1 MQTPTAIEPGYWA
14 QVRRDSGGDLVT
26 AATYVGAYLFA
37 PWLSDAVLTGLVVGI
52 ALQFFVL
59 TPLIGVIT
67 PRGAKRILLCVLA
80 HAALFALLAWV
91 ASGGGQREPD
101 WLACAFA
108 QAPLLLRNL
117 SRLRR
122 PAHEDGYALLEALGP
137 FLMILPAGVVTMVLA
152 AVLPDLGFAQRGL
165 AFDHLAPL
173 PGKDLKFALLAGFV
187 YFGGMALAR
196 VAWERLGGQMH
207 RRDTLDPATIRRWRD
222 EWNRSRQR

>member
-1 MQTPTAIEPGYWA
+1 MPDSDASGIGYWA

-26 AATYVGAYLFA
+26 AATYAGAYLFA

-67 PRGAKRILLCVLA
+67 PRGPRRIALCVLA
-80 HAALFALLAWV
+80 HAALFALLAWI

-108 QAPLLLRNL
+108 QSPLLLRNL

-137 FLMILPAGVVTMVLA
+137 FLMIMPAGVVTMMLA

-165 AFDHLAPL
+165 VFDYLAPL

-187 YFGGMALAR
+187 YFAGMALAR
-196 VAWERLGGQMH
+196 VAWERLGGRMH
-207 RRDTLDPATIRRWRD
+207 RRDALDPATIRRWRD
-222 EWNRSRQR
+222 EWEKLRRR

>member
-1 MQTPTAIEPGYWA
+1 MPETAASEIGYWA
-14 QVRRDSGGDLVT
+14 QVRRDSGGDLIT
-26 AATYVGAYLFA
+26 AATYAGAYLFA

-67 PRGAKRILLCVLA
+67 PLGPKRIALCVIA
-80 HAALFALLAWV
+80 HSALFALLAWI

-108 QAPLLLRNL
+108 QSPLLLRNL

-137 FLMILPAGVVTMVLA
+137 FLMIMPAGVVTIVLA

-165 AFDHLAPL
+165 AFDYLAPL
-173 PGKDLKFALLAGFV
+173 PGKDLKFALLAGLV
-187 YFGGMALAR
+187 YFAGMALAR
-196 VAWERLGGQMH
+196 VAWERLGGRMH
-207 RRDTLDPATIRRWRD
+207 RRDALDPATVRRWRD
-222 EWNRSRQR
+222 EWEKSRRR